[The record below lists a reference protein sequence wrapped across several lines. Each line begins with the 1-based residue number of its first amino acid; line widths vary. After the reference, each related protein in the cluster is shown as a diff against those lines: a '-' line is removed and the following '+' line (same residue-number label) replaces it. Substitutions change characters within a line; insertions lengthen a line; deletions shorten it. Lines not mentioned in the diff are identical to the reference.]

1 LRVGGAFIQ
10 HFYPFNKVIY
20 LPTPSWANHGPIF
33 RDCGL
38 EVKAYRYYDPST
50 CGFDFAGAMEDLKR
64 VPEKS
69 IILLHACAHNP
80 TGVDPKQEQW
90 QEISKIMK
98 GQKLLPLFDMA
109 YQGYASGC
117 VDQDSYTVRLFLR
130 DGHQVLI
137 TQSFAK
143 NMGLYGE
150 RVGNLT
156 VVCESA
162 DEAKAVESQ
171 LKIIIRAMYSNPP
184 KHGALIASE
193 VLNTPQLNNQWLIE
207 LKAVA
212 DRIINV
218 RHKLAEAISKEGS
231 TQSWQHII
239 DQIGMFCYTGLS
251 QQQCKRLM
259 SEFSVYLTK
268 DGRISMA
275 GVTSK
280 NVGYLAHAIHQVTK

>member
-1 LRVGGAFIQ
+1 
-10 HFYPFNKVIY
+10 
-20 LPTPSWANHGPIF
+20 
-33 RDCGL
+33 
-38 EVKAYRYYDPST
+38 
-50 CGFDFAGAMEDLKR
+50 
-64 VPEKS
+64 
-69 IILLHACAHNP
+69 
-80 TGVDPKQEQW
+80 
-90 QEISKIMK
+90 
-98 GQKLLPLFDMA
+98 
-109 YQGYASGC
+109 
-117 VDQDSYTVRLFLR
+117 
-130 DGHQVLI
+130 
-137 TQSFAK
+137 
-143 NMGLYGE
+143 
-150 RVGNLT
+150 VGNLT